1 MENTNGLMSS
11 PRPKARR
18 TLEIPYHDSHKIERV
33 VWAEARGE
41 GVEGRNAVR
50 GVILNRL
57 ASDRFPNT
65 VDGVLSPSEFE
76 AVPEDGNVFKIEAP
90 EQDLQKQYAEFADY
104 VQLGIDAVD
113 GRTFFQNTETT
124 KNRGTSF
131 DGPDPIKIGN
141 HTFYRGYKDQ
151 EPVYDTIG
159 SHEVRVTYPD
169 IDMPEY
175 SLGGIATAT
184 RGITTKEGREMA
196 QKKFQL
202 DDKKA
207 DLDGDNKVS
216 AYERARGEAIQKNLQ
231 DAPTDEV
238 MSGDKREAVQ
248 MYHGGMPCGCGAGS
262 EEECS
267 CGAMDGLMGYD
278 EVSGNPIP
286 LGSNPENVRDDI
298 DAKISTDEFVLP
310 AHVVKWHGI
319 KHIMTMYDEAE
330 MGLMAMKMDGL
341 IQHAEEAPVEEEII
355 DEPEEDVDVEVAA
368 VEVDDKMD
376 ETEDTEKLL
385 PKTSA
390 LPGMVKKQK
399 IAFLY

>member
-1 MENTNGLMSS
+1 MADMRTKVAGVKTRNGKPLWKSENDYEPYSEKTATFEYGDGYIVTPTIDPETGGPYKIDDL
-11 PRPKARR
+11 
-18 TLEIPYHDSHKIERV
+18 LEIYEEEGPYDLYTGEKLPVFEDIDTADSYAKWRSD
-33 VWAEARGE
+33 
-41 GVEGRNAVR
+41 N
-50 GVILNRL
+50 ILNFDITDEEFFTGE
-57 ASDRFPNT
+57 SGT
-65 VDGVLSPSEFE
+65 YSKQDGSE
-76 AVPEDGNVFKIEAP
+76 IT
-90 EQDLQKQYAEFADY
+90 FADRKQDMIDY
-104 VQLGIDAVD
+104 AAGARDSVYGFLGL
-113 GRTFFQNTETT
+113 TT
-124 KNRGTSF
+124 
-131 DGPDPIKIGN
+131 DEDPDPDK
-141 HTFYRGYKDQ
+141 
-151 EPVYDTIG
+151 
-159 SHEVRVTYPD
+159 
-169 IDMPEY
+169 PEY

-207 DLDGDNKVS
+207 DLDGNNEVS

-231 DAPTDEV
+231 DAPSEEV

-286 LGSNPENVRDDI
+286 LGSSPENVRDDI

-341 IQHAEEAPVEEEII
+341 IQHAEEAPVEEEVI

-376 ETEDTEKLL
+376 ETGDTEKLL